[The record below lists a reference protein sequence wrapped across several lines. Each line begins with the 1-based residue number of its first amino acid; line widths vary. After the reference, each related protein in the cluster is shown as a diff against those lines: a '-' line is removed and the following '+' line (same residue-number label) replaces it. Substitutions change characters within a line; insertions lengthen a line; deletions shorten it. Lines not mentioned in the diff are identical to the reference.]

1 MSGHGGG
8 WANPGPAGL
17 VALAMACFIFFAIQT
32 GQVTGAAIGLM
43 GIWLL
48 GGFVVQVI
56 VGVLEILEGNTTGG
70 NVFTYFS
77 AFFMLVT
84 GLELIFKYFAA
95 VNGWELDTRVDG
107 WAWLALSS
115 ALTLWAPAYFKSPK
129 TLLAV
134 VLALLPALWIVTF
147 TDMGVWPRTMVP
159 IAGWSLFVAGWF
171 GLYTSAAVILN
182 TAYGR
187 TILPTGAPLVKPQ
200 PSPHGSAKVA

>member
-84 GLELIFKYFAA
+84 GLELIFKFFAG
-95 VNGWELDTRVDG
+95 VNGWKIDARVDG

-115 ALTLWAPAYFKSPK
+115 ALTLWTPAYFKSPK
-129 TLLAV
+129 SLLGV

-147 TDMGVWPRTMVP
+147 TDMGVWPRTLVP
-159 IAGWSLFVAGWF
+159 ISGWCLFIAGWL
-171 GLYTSAAVILN
+171 GLYTGAAVILN
-182 TAYGR
+182 TAFGR
-187 TILPTGAPLVKPQ
+187 TILPTGAPIVKPQ
-200 PSPHGSAKVA
+200 PVQSSSKAA

>member
-8 WANPGPAGL
+8 WANPAPAGL

-56 VGVLEILEGNTTGG
+56 VGVLEILEGNSTGG

-84 GLELIFKYFAA
+84 GLELIFKFFAG
-95 VNGWELDTRVDG
+95 VNGWKIDARVDG

-115 ALTLWAPAYFKSPK
+115 ALTLWTPAYFKSPK
-129 TLLAV
+129 SLLAI
-134 VLALLPALWIVTF
+134 VLSLLPAIWIVTF
-147 TDMGVWPRTMVP
+147 TDMGIWPKTLVP
-159 IAGWSLFVAGWF
+159 IAGWFLFIAGWF
-171 GLYTSAAVILN
+171 GLYTGAAVILN

-187 TILPTGAPLVKPQ
+187 TILPMGKPLVNPT
-200 PSPHGSAKVA
+200 PAPGSSKAA